1 MAAAD
6 EDEEEL
12 DWDGALAR
20 WRTEVADTTW
30 VTLAEAEAAADVSR
44 SALRTWYRKGDVPSR
59 LVPGPHGEQRLVPL
73 DAVLD
78 RTARIRGRRRQPV
91 PAPGVAEPDN
101 LLAELLAEQLRRAEA
116 RAERAEA
123 ELRDALARAAAAEA
137 ELRVLRQPPR
147 PR

>member
-1 MAAAD
+1 M
-6 EDEEEL
+6 
-12 DWDGALAR
+12 
-20 WRTEVADTTW
+20 
-30 VTLAEAEAAADVSR
+30 
-44 SALRTWYRKGDVPSR
+44 R
-59 LVPGPHGEQRLVPL
+59 L
-73 DAVLD
+73 
-78 RTARIRGRRRQPV
+78 RRRP
-91 PAPGVAEPDN
+91 VAEPDN